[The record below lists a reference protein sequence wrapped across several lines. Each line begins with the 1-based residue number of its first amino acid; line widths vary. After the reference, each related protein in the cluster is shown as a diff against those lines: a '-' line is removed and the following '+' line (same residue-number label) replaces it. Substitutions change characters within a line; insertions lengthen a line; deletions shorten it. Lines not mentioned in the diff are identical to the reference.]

1 MAKHGSNEVDF
12 RIDIA
17 DGGALSTAGPTGFVQ
32 YITKIGDYT
41 VNREAKE
48 STPFG
53 VTDEQWLIGIIRKR
67 EPIVIEGWYDDDA
80 AGPDA
85 LLNIGRITHAV
96 TRSFEL
102 KFATGKTVTGE
113 CWIEKYT
120 RTLEIGE
127 YHGFQAQ
134 LRLTGTITEA
144 FS

>member
-12 RIDIA
+12 QIDA
-17 DGGALSTAGPTGFVQ
+17 SDGGALTTAGATGFVQ

-53 VTDEQWLIGIIRKR
+53 VVDEQWLIGVIKRR
-67 EPIVIEGWYDDDA
+67 EPLTIEGWYDDDA

-85 LLNIGRITHAV
+85 ILNIGRITHAA
-96 TRSFEL
+96 TRSVVL
-102 KFATGKTVTGE
+102 KFATGKTVSGE
-113 CWIEKYT
+113 VWIEKYT
-120 RTLEIGE
+120 RTMEIGE
-127 YHGFQAQ
+127 YHGFQAS
-134 LRLTGTITEA
+134 LRFTGTITEA